1 MTGSAVTGSISLRRV
16 GEGVSVADFTRVAH
30 VTQGHDPYW
39 IAPINLEFGPLAIGE
54 APRLNPQR
62 NPWFQH
68 GEAALWV
75 AMRDG
80 KPVGRISAQI
90 DHNHLELYKDA
101 TGFFGFFECLED
113 QSVANALFDTAIAWL
128 RDKGMKRVVGPFAFN
143 INQDEAGLLI
153 DGFNCP
159 PRVAMGHAQPYY
171 QKLVETA
178 GFTKAVDM
186 RAYLTPMD
194 TALPFKQLKWLK
206 RSLARNPRIAVRAL
220 DPKRYDEDFAAI
232 IDIWRAGWVEN
243 WGALPMTAAE
253 GKYLADEVKLIVIPE
268 LISIATVDGKPA
280 AMCVA
285 LPDFNEM
292 IRDLKGK
299 LWPFGWAKLVWR
311 LLTRRSFL
319 SGTRVILMGVIP
331 EFKNKPMG
339 SQLAL
344 LTVGAVR
351 EASLKLRMPICEMS
365 WVLETNTQTCHS
377 IEDIGGRVYKT
388 YRMYERAF

>member
-1 MTGSAVTGSISLRRV
+1 MASTNITLRRV
-16 GEGVSVADFTRVAH
+16 GAGASVGEFMQVPH

-39 IAPINLEFGPLAIGE
+39 IAPVALIEG
-54 APRLNPQR
+54 PRLNPKS

-68 GEAALWV
+68 GEAVLFIAE
-75 AMRDG
+75 RDN
-80 KPVGRISAQI
+80 KPVGRISAQV
-90 DHNHLELYKDA
+90 DQNHLKIYNDA
-101 TGFFGFFECLED
+101 TGFFGFFESIED
-113 QSVANALFDTAIAWL
+113 QSVADALFKAASDWL
-128 RDKGMKRVVGPFAFN
+128 REKGMKRVVGPFSFN
-143 INQDEAGLLI
+143 INDESGLLI

-171 QKLVETA
+171 QGLVEAA
-178 GFTKAVDM
+178 GFTKVVDM

-206 RSLARNPRIAVRAL
+206 RSLERNPRLAVRSL

-232 IDIWRAGWVEN
+232 VDIWRAGWVEN
-243 WGALPMTAAE
+243 WGSIPMTEAE
-253 GKYLADEVKLIVIPE
+253 GKHLAKETKLILIPE
-268 LISIATVDGKPA
+268 LVSIATVDGKPA
-280 AMCVA
+280 AMCMA

-299 LWPFGWAKLVWR
+299 LFPFGWAKLLWR
-311 LLTRRSFL
+311 VLTRRSFL
-319 SGTRVILMGVIP
+319 SGTRVILMGVVP
-331 EFKNKPMG
+331 EYKNKPMG

-351 EASLKLRMPICEMS
+351 DASLKLGMPVCEMS

-377 IEDIGGRVYKT
+377 IEDIGGRIYKT
-388 YRMYERAF
+388 YRMFEKAL